1 MLAYYCAIAAS
12 LGISSH
18 LLYFIRGEHH
28 TQALRILQLSLVL
41 PAFSVTALVQV
52 GQYSIFLAVQITA
65 WVALSYTG
73 SLWTSM
79 VIYRLFFHPLR
90 QFPGPRLAKISKLY
104 HVFCCLKQDNHRLK
118 ARWHERYGDFVRIGK
133 QALRLGV
140 SCNCSH
146 NGRMSGAAHAR
157 NPASA

>member
-1 MLAYYCAIAAS
+1 MAYSYGIAAS

-41 PAFSVTALVQV
+41 PVVSVTALCQF
-52 GQYSIFLAVQITA
+52 GQYSVISAVQTTA
-65 WVALSYTG
+65 CVALSYVG

-79 VIYRLFFHPLR
+79 IIYRLFFHPLR
-90 QFPGPRLAKISKLY
+90 KFPGPPLAKVSKLY
-104 HVFCCLKQDNHRLK
+104 HVLCCRKPDNHRVK

-133 QALRLGV
+133 L
-140 SCNCSH
+140 
-146 NGRMSGAAHAR
+146 
-157 NPASA
+157 